1 MKYADL
7 HIHSSYSDG
16 ILTPE
21 QIVSLAKKQGIKYIS
36 ITDHDTIN
44 SQYITKINDEE
55 IRIIPGIEF
64 STEYNNIELHIL
76 GYFMDLD
83 NKNLKFTL
91 DKVMK
96 SRVERARKIIDKLN
110 SMNINITMEDVLEH
124 GNHSI
129 GRGNIAKAIVSKGY
143 AKNYKEAFD
152 EYLMQGRAAYVKG
165 EKLTF
170 KEVLNIIN
178 DSGGLAIL
186 AHPGKIYKSIE
197 VEGIIKML
205 KCHGMKGIEVYH
217 PSHSKEQINTFYN
230 LSKKYKL
237 LISGGSDFHSFKRN
251 GKNIGSQGIN
261 ELLLEKIINFK
272 EKL

>member
-21 QIVSLAKKQGIKYIS
+21 QIVNLAKKQGIKYIS

-44 SQYITKINDEE
+44 SQYITKLQDED
-55 IRIIPGIEF
+55 IHIIPGIEF

-76 GYFMDLD
+76 GYFMDME
-83 NKNLKFTL
+83 NRNLKSTI

-96 SRVERARKIIDKLN
+96 SRVERANKIIDKLN
-110 SMNINITMEDVLEH
+110 SMNINITMEDILKH
-124 GNHSI
+124 GNHSV
-129 GRGNIAKAIVSKGY
+129 GRGNIAKAIVEKGY
-143 AKNYKEAFD
+143 AKNHKEAFD
-152 EYLMQGRAAYVKG
+152 EYLMQGRSAYVKG
-165 EKLTF
+165 KKLTF

-178 DSGGLAIL
+178 DSGGVAVL
-186 AHPGKIYKSIE
+186 AHPGKIYRSIE
-197 VEGIIKML
+197 AENIIRML

-217 PSHSKEQINTFYN
+217 PSHTKEQINAFYN
-230 LSKKYKL
+230 LSRKYKL

-261 ELLLEKIINFK
+261 ELLLEKLINFK
-272 EKL
+272 DKL